1 MVALLSMARP
11 TSGAWNSH
19 EWDGDTLVEHSKWK
33 MREMTLLFERRLTF
47 SPDGKEL
54 YIAERITGPKGKLNS
69 NDTLPVD

>member
-1 MVALLSMARP
+1 
-11 TSGAWNSH
+11 
-19 EWDGDTLVEHSKWK
+19 